1 MGHWFTGEVNKA
13 LSSPP
18 QLHSHCGL
26 STHVA
31 RVSKWAR
38 PGTNPNQ
45 TWLSRY
51 PLDMVLV
58 VSYF

>member
-31 RVSKWAR
+31 SVQN
-38 PGTNPNQ
+38 GQ
-45 TWLSRY
+45 G
-51 PLDMVLV
+51 LV
-58 VSYF
+58 QIPIKLGGVDTP